1 MYKQAYSALVG
12 VAIMGIFLS
21 LIVLAFTV
29 HGVPANPIFFI
40 VMLSLFGIIALCM
53 MYRYLCI
60 PFLFATFSV
69 LSVLRILGLHKCFIA
84 MIPTIMSLL
93 CLVILFVYIAYHD
106 VKQRSIVLQSKPQEM
121 FNMSAYEWH
130 LSFIRIYV
138 GFDLIAHC
146 AEKLFAG
153 RIPFRAD
160 VSAFAHLNV
169 VDPSFFVR
177 FSGFCEL
184 AGVISL
190 GLGLLTRVGALGT
203 SLYLIVATIIGHH
216 FLKGFIWALPG
227 GGWEYPVM
235 WSVFIL
241 SYVVLGADEF
251 SIDGVLDRKFNLP
264 IWLKRLMG
272 VMESDKKLS
281 DKKFSF

>member
-21 LIVLAFTV
+21 LILLAFTV

-53 MYRYLCI
+53 MYRYLCV

-69 LSVLRILGLHKCFIA
+69 LAVLRILGLHKCFIP
-84 MIPTIMSLL
+84 MIPVIISLL

-106 VKQRSIVLQSKPQEM
+106 VKRRPILLQSKPQEM

-153 RIPFRAD
+153 RMPFRAD
-160 VSAFAHLNV
+160 VSAFAGLNV
-169 VDPSFFVR
+169 VDPSFLVR
-177 FSGFCEL
+177 FSGLCEL

-264 IWLKRLMG
+264 PWLKRLMG

-281 DKKFSF
+281 DKKISF